1 MKVTRN
7 TSIAAIVLLLVLVV
21 PAVIFAFFVSPWFLL
36 ILIGMVVIP
45 LLFIDRGMDT
55 KSK

>member
-21 PAVIFAFFVSPWFLL
+21 PAVIFAWFVSPWFLL
-36 ILIGMVVIP
+36 ILIGMVAIP
-45 LLFIDRGMDT
+45 LLFIDRGVDST
-55 KSK
+55 AK

>member
-21 PAVIFAFFVSPWFLL
+21 PAVIFAWFVSPWFLL

-45 LLFIDRGMDT
+45 LLFIDRGVDT
-55 KSK
+55 KA